1 MSDAS
6 SSDST
11 SGSSSSSLEYWE
23 AVAESCVRVT
33 LAGFAGSLIGL
44 AKERQGQ
51 SNTVP
56 DAAETLMQLQQRRG
70 ATQGIRFSGGGSGGH
85 RPRRPPPV
93 PVKTASTN
101 LPMMWSLSCMLF
113 AAVLESSR
121 RASPADLLWKMT
133 ASDDASV
140 VKPTDSDRFREQAFR
155 QAIVSIGDY
164 SIGGAAAGLAGA
176 VGQNRHLLTN
186 RSLAIRSGLLTGLGL
201 GLLAGTIQAAID
213 VASLLLM
220 REQESEAGRH
230 GDAEVEQTTP
240 K

>member
-6 SSDST
+6 SSNST
-11 SGSSSSSLEYWE
+11 SHSSGGSSTSLEYWE
-23 AVAESCVRVT
+23 AVAESCVRIT

-44 AKERQGQ
+44 AKERQGH
-51 SNTVP
+51 SHTIPN
-56 DAAETLMQLQQRRG
+56 AAETLVQFQQQRNT
-70 ATQGIRFSGGGSGGH
+70 AQGIRGGGGGY

-93 PVKTASTN
+93 PIKTASTN
-101 LPMMWSLSCMLF
+101 LPMTWSLSCMLF

-121 RASPADLLWKMT
+121 RASPADLLWKLT
-133 ASDDASV
+133 AADNDSLI
-140 VKPTDSDRFREQAFR
+140 KPTDSDRFREQAFR

-201 GLLAGTIQAAID
+201 GLLAGAIQAAID
-213 VASLLLM
+213 IGNLLLL
-220 REQESEAGRH
+220 REQDHETDRH
-230 GDAEVEQTTP
+230 RDPEVEHATP